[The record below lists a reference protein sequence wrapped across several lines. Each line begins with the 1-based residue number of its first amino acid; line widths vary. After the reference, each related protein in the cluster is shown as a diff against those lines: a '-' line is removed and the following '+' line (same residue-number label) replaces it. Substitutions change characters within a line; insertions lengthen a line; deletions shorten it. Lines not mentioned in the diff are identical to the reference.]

1 MTREE
6 KIKSAAQRYCL
17 TIDIS
22 NILLI
27 IIIALGVCDIDE
39 QYDGTRKK

>member
-17 TIDIS
+17 TIDI
-22 NILLI
+22 
-27 IIIALGVCDIDE
+27 D
-39 QYDGTRKK
+39 DGEKHGFDY